1 MPEIELKVRSWVATS
16 KFRLRWTIINSS
28 ECRCDI
34 SKGFTM
40 RKSSL
45 KVMLAVAA
53 LIMLCFAVEQ
63 GDARCPMAEFMA
75 SSIGPRRTL
84 KQAAAPPPP
93 VSDTQYVNP
102 PLQFGFY
109 DQTCPSL
116 NQIVA
121 DKVGMYSALDTLTP
135 AKVLRLFFHDCF
147 AQGCDASILLNSTA
161 ANLAEKDQI
170 KSVFLDKY
178 GVIDDIKAAAEAAC
192 PGIVSCADILALAAV
207 AAVNQVSTINFFFIH
222 EFFFNFCEEYLLSS
236 HYLLA
241 HEIEWAPSGLGWCN
255 TYY

>member
-1 MPEIELKVRSWVATS
+1 MGGYSKVHIKVD
-16 KFRLRWTIINSS
+16 NHSS
-28 ECRCDI
+28 ECRSDI
-34 SKGFTM
+34 SMSFTM
-40 RKSSL
+40 RKSTL
-45 KVMLAVAA
+45 QVMLAVTA

-63 GDARCPMAEFMA
+63 GDARCPMAEFMT

-84 KQAAAPPPP
+84 KQAAAPPPA
-93 VSDTQYVNP
+93 SNTQYVNP

-121 DKVGMYSALDTLTP
+121 DKIGMYSALDTLTP

-178 GVIDDIKAAAEAAC
+178 GVIDDIKATAEAAC

-207 AAVNQVSTINFFFIH
+207 AAVNQVSIINLFFTK
-222 EFFFNFCEEYLLSS
+222 FFNFCGKYFPRITSS
-236 HYLLA
+236 
-241 HEIEWAPSGLGWCN
+241 GN
-255 TYY
+255 

>member
-1 MPEIELKVRSWVATS
+1 
-16 KFRLRWTIINSS
+16 
-28 ECRCDI
+28 
-34 SKGFTM
+34 
-40 RKSSL
+40 
-45 KVMLAVAA
+45 
-53 LIMLCFAVEQ
+53 
-63 GDARCPMAEFMA
+63 MAEFMA

-222 EFFFNFCEEYLLSS
+222 EFFFNFCEKYLLSS